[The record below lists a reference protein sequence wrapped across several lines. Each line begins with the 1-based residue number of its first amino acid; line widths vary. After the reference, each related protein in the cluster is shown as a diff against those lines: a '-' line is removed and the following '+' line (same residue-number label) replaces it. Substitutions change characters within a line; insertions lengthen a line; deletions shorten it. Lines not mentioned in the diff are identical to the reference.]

1 MIRPAHN
8 IDSEWLAKELGG
20 VDPKIVA
27 ACISCKSEDQLR
39 REALLI
45 RAKTIEEIRPIFHNS
60 PIGSKLRHEAFQK
73 MLSIIRSNIKKTN
86 SPYVILE
93 ICRNFGHWED
103 VGHAC
108 IQKLL
113 RIRAQHHSP
122 LTPSR
127 N

>member
-1 MIRPAHN
+1 MIRPSHN
-8 IDSEWLAKELGG
+8 INVEWLAKELGG

-39 REALLI
+39 REALLR

-73 MLSIIRSNIKKTN
+73 MLSIIRSDIKRAT
-86 SPYVILE
+86 SPEIVLE

-103 VGHAC
+103 IGHIC
-108 IQKLL
+108 VQKLL
-113 RIRAQHHSP
+113 RIRAQHYSSF
-122 LTPSR
+122 TPSR